1 MKYEA
6 SKLAARRSP
15 LGEAECNLATKTC
28 VQCITD
34 NDKCGNDCGYKFTGV
49 NGAAWGCPDTNNI
62 DPHFAKTCNADT
74 YTCVDGCH
82 PAALLDST
90 SLLVS
95 AVVHPSIGSAPR
107 DSIVTVTVSV
117 TNPENRQVVVHLGGP
132 PYKTGVIP
140 AAETNGAGFGMR
152 VLAGDSAGPRG
163 PTEWTWGQSDYTF
176 GPRETLTHEFT
187 LRLRASG
194 PDDKPLKPGR
204 YSILASFGHKE
215 AQIISLAVQP

>member
-1 MKYEA
+1 MAKRPACELNGVVPMVA
-6 SKLAARRSP
+6 LA
-15 LGEAECNLATKTC
+15 LAVAC
-28 VQCITD
+28 
-34 NDKCGNDCGYKFTGV
+34 
-49 NGAAWGCPDTNNI
+49 
-62 DPHFAKTCNADT
+62 H
-74 YTCVDGCH
+74 H
-82 PAALLDST
+82 PAALLDWT

-95 AVVHPSIGSAPR
+95 AVVSPSVVSAPR

-152 VLAGDSAGPRG
+152 VLAADPAGPRG
-163 PTEWTWGQSDYTF
+163 PTEWTWGQPDYTF

-194 PDDKPLKPGR
+194 PSESLLGPGR

-215 AQIISLAVQP
+215 APIVSLVVQP